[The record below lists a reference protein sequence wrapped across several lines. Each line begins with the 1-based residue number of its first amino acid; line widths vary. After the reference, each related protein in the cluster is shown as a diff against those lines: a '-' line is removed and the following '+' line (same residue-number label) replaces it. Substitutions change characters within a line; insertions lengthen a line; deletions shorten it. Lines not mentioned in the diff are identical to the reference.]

1 MLIYLFF
8 LKSTMFP
15 KHVLH
20 FLSHLVLHTT
30 YVVLYL
36 NLHHIAVCIAVLVD
50 ELNMQWNTLATWKV
64 VGIDHRWYVIVAIQC
79 PAQSKAKTEVL
90 AADWEGTVWTRS
102 PTTRDQFPF
111 YYLPKNREFIYKLIK
126 LYPTY
131 ILECCCQ
138 ARRGWIGTAN
148 FAEGRTSVLK
158 GVWETVWT

>member
-1 MLIYLFF
+1 M
-8 LKSTMFP
+8 
-15 KHVLH
+15 
-20 FLSHLVLHTT
+20 
-30 YVVLYL
+30 
-36 NLHHIAVCIAVLVD
+36 
-50 ELNMQWNTLATWKV
+50 
-64 VGIDHRWYVIVAIQC
+64 AIQC
-79 PAQSKAKTEVL
+79 PAQSEAKTEVL

-111 YYLPKNREFIYKLIK
+111 YYLPKNREFINKLNK

-158 GVWETVWT
+158 GVWEMKQFEHRKPSHIFYFKCMNIWVSVFSRNNTYTEN